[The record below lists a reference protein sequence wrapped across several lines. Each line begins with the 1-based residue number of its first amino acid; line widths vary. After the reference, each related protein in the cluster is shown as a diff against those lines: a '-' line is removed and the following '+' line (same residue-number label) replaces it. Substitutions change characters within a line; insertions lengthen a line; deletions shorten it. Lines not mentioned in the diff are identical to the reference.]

1 MLAFSLSLFCVRLF
15 WQFILRFSR
24 KDFLNSSASAM
35 ISLRRSFSLRSF
47 SSSVNLFCLQDEASK
62 PFST

>member
-1 MLAFSLSLFCVRLF
+1 
-15 WQFILRFSR
+15 
-24 KDFLNSSASAM
+24 M